1 MHDFFEDHQSSDPL
15 LEVDEEIGISV
26 VFKSV
31 SIVNGGSLTPLD
43 IGAKKCHRGFS
54 VV

>member
-15 LEVDEEIGISV
+15 LEVEVDEEIGISV

-31 SIVNGGSLTPLD
+31 SHCEWRKFDPS
-43 IGAKKCHRGFS
+43 
-54 VV
+54 